1 MWCWVMAVARS
12 AVGESP
18 GWEMSL
24 AVQRVKSH
32 GRRKGVC
39 EKSGVAVG
47 VSGKCAGRVA
57 RELRERL
64 SGGVVSAR

>member
-1 MWCWVMAVARS
+1 MVVARR

-39 EKSGVAVG
+39 EMSGGAVG

-57 RELRERL
+57 RERRERL
-64 SGGVVSAR
+64 SGGEVGAR